1 MEKHEKGEYGYLKY
15 YRLCKLIGVIIFTL
29 MIEFIIITMLLLWGS
44 KNRVA
49 IVFAILLAL
58 PLAKFLIAFI
68 MCAGY
73 KPLCLEDFI
82 KIRDSVNDAHGN
94 MLYDVGISQYD
105 GIKFYQALCV
115 KNGKICALVTSK
127 DFEKNKRDYE
137 KWLEAVFKDSK
148 YSYSIYVFSDVDA
161 YIKKA
166 ASISEANDKNQ
177 SIDKYIRKNILEMS
191 I

>member
-1 MEKHEKGEYGYLKY
+1 MKKHEKGEYGYLKY

-49 IVFAILLAL
+49 IVFAILLSL

-73 KPLCLEDFI
+73 KPLSEEDFI
-82 KIRDSVNDAHGN
+82 RIKDSVNNEFGN
-94 MLYDVGISQYD
+94 MLYDVGITQYD
-105 GIKFYQALCV
+105 GIKFYQSLCV
-115 KNGKICALVTSK
+115 KNGKICALVTQK
-127 DFEKNKRDYE
+127 NFEKNKKDYE

-166 ASISEANDKNQ
+166 GSISEANDKNR

>member
-1 MEKHEKGEYGYLKY
+1 MKKHEKGEYGYLKY

-73 KPLCLEDFI
+73 KPLSEEDFI
-82 KIRDSVNDAHGN
+82 RIRDSVNNEFGN

-105 GIKFYQALCV
+105 GIKFYQSLCV
-115 KNGKICALVTSK
+115 KNGKICALVTPK
-127 DFEKNKRDYE
+127 NFEKNKKDYE

-148 YSYSIYVFSDVDA
+148 YSYSIYVYSDVDA

-166 ASISEANDKNQ
+166 GSISEANDKNR

>member
-73 KPLCLEDFI
+73 KPLCLKDFI
-82 KIRDSVNDAHGN
+82 RIRDSVNNEHGN

-105 GIKFYQALCV
+105 GIKFYQSLCV

-127 DFEKNKRDYE
+127 NFEKNKRDYE
-137 KWLEAVFKDSK
+137 KWLEAVFKNSK
-148 YSYSIYVFSDVDA
+148 YSYSIYVYSDVDA

-166 ASISEANDKNQ
+166 ASISEANDKNK

>member
-1 MEKHEKGEYGYLKY
+1 MKKHEKGEYGYLKY

-29 MIEFIIITMLLLWGS
+29 MIEFIIITILLLWGS

-73 KPLCLEDFI
+73 KPLNDEDFI
-82 KIRDSVNDAHGN
+82 RIRDSVNNEHGN

-105 GIKFYQALCV
+105 GIKFYQSLCV

-127 DFEKNKRDYE
+127 DFEKNKKDYE
-137 KWLEAVFKDSK
+137 KWLEAVFKDGK

-166 ASISEANDKNQ
+166 GSISEANDKNR
-177 SIDKYIRKNILEMS
+177 SIDKYIRNNILEMS